1 MRLAHI
7 IDEYYDQFLAS
18 HEDKTLPG
26 QIKALNAMRSCRTL
40 QAGRIYVACP
50 KCNHT
55 QWHPLSCGNRNCPHC
70 QHHENSQWINRQQN
84 KILPVQYFM
93 VTFTIPFE
101 FRSVTYHHQREVYTL
116 MFSCI
121 SSTLKDFG
129 LTPKQLGA
137 QIGMTMVL
145 HTHSRRL
152 DYHPHI
158 HVIIPGGGIDPS
170 RRQWKKKKGKY
181 LFNQE
186 ALGKVFRGRFLH
198 GFNQAGLSIPKG
210 APSKWV
216 AKCINVGTGIPAL
229 KYLARYLYRGVI
241 NERNIISN
249 KNGQVTFRYTESK
262 TGKPDHRT
270 LKGEDFLRLILQ
282 HVLPTGLRRAR
293 DYGFLHGNA
302 KKLLL
307 IVQLIFHVQT
317 AIIKCHPKPPF
328 RCPHCKSHM
337 TVIGVCTAWDSG

>member
-7 IDEYYDQFLAS
+7 IDEYYDKFLTRYA
-18 HEDKTLPG
+18 DKILPS
-26 QIKALNAMRSCRTL
+26 QTKALNAMRSCRTL
-40 QAGRIYVACP
+40 QAGKIYVACP
-50 KCNHT
+50 QCHHT

-70 QHHENSQWINRQQN
+70 QHHETSRWIDRQQN

-101 FRSVTYHHQREVYTL
+101 FRSVAYHHQRTVYAL

-121 SSTLKDFG
+121 SSTMKDFG
-129 LTPKQLGA
+129 LNPKHLGA

-158 HVIIPGGGIDPS
+158 HVIVPGGGINLS

-186 ALGKVFRGRFLH
+186 ALGRVFRARFLH
-198 GFNQAGLSIPKG
+198 GLNLAGLPTPKG

-249 KNGQVTFRYTESK
+249 KNGEITFRYTESK
-262 TGKPDHRT
+262 TGEIRHRT
-270 LKGEDFLRLILQ
+270 LKGEGFLRLILQ
-282 HVLPTGLRRAR
+282 HVLPTGLRRVR

-302 KKLLL
+302 KKRLF
-307 IVQLIFHVQT
+307 IVQLVLHAQTPIMKFHPRPCF
-317 AIIKCHPKPPF
+317 K
-328 RCPHCKSHM
+328 CPHCKSRM
-337 TVIGVCTAWDSG
+337 NVIGVSAAWNSG